1 MKQGGQTKKQQNIGE
16 KKTKILDQN
25 GLFLF

>member
-1 MKQGGQTKKQQNIGE
+1 MEQR
-16 KKTKILDQN
+16 N